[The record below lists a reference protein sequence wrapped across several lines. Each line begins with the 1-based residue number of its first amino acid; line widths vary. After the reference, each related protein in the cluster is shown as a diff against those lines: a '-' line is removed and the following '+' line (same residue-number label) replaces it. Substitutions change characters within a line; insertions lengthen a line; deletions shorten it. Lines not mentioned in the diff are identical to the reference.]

1 MTNTQGAG
9 VRVHVLDDENGFVE
23 TAHEIHR
30 VKGKGLSALT
40 DELPPELLDKLRIA
54 PPPASAAPDPAASRV
69 RRLAVTGP
77 RSLTRQF
84 LAVADHTPGLAAV
97 EVPQSERE
105 LEPGLFDL
113 AVIAT
118 ASLFDPR
125 AARTAARCVRAG
137 RPHLVYGVARDGVTF
152 VGPLWSPQGDGACY
166 ECLRVRVASNSVHG
180 QTWRAYMTFLAEGV
194 RPDDGG
200 DSPGDAHP
208 FQHEVPPWAAA
219 QLAGAVG
226 RRAEEWLTAG
236 DDEATGELLWYDESS
251 PAKTRRSLLPVPT
264 CAVCAD
270 LHHARAE
277 NAAENASDNATAS
290 VTANRPR
297 ATARPTGTPANG
309 DGGPEALRA
318 AEDDRVGIVH
328 ATSVRRAESGPP
340 VYLSG
345 STSADLSLI
354 KRTMN
359 VTVNGGA
366 GFSKGEAVAA
376 TIGESLERYAAG
388 LYRPAEL
395 RLASW
400 DELDAAGRSAV
411 PPAEFG
417 LFSPEQYAEPGFP
430 FTPFDGGSRVRWT
443 HATDLL
449 SGAPVR
455 VPASQVYM
463 HYRRVRGEAA
473 IGQSISTGLAAGP
486 TYRAAVLSGLYEVIE
501 RDALAISWLH
511 RLPPRP
517 LPPEAVAGSSR
528 VSYLIDRA
536 TTWRVRFYDLS
547 LDLTPSTVVA
557 VMEHHSG
564 SEQIMSFGSACRWSP
579 VKAVEK
585 AFLEA
590 AQGLTYVR
598 RLLRQHEDWEAAE
611 DFGNVDDFNKHA
623 ILYSKY
629 PELREK
635 AGYLVHPSAP
645 ALPGRPERPAPAATD
660 DPVGRITAE
669 LAAAGHRVC
678 VVDLTTPDVRRSGA
692 HVVRVLVPGLQ
703 HLSGVH
709 GCRMLGNRRL
719 YDVVSA
725 LGCDS
730 LPDNP
735 YPHPLP

>member
-1 MTNTQGAG
+1 MTETQR
-9 VRVHVLDDENGFVE
+9 VRVSVHVLDDENGFVE

-30 VKGKGLSALT
+30 VKGKGLSGLT
-40 DELPPELLDKLRIA
+40 DELRPELLDKLRIA
-54 PPPASAAPDPAASRV
+54 PPAAADDASEPDGPRV
-69 RRLAVTGP
+69 RRLAVAGP
-77 RSLTRQF
+77 KSLTRQF
-84 LAVADHTPGLAAV
+84 FAVAEHTSGLDAHELPDGEDELDEGPG
-97 EVPQSERE
+97 RC
-105 LEPGLFDL
+105 DL
-113 AVIAT
+113 VVIAT

-137 RPHLVYGVARDGVTF
+137 LPHLVYGAARDGVTF
-152 VGPLWSPQGDGACY
+152 VGPLWSPQGEGACY

-180 QTWRAYMTFLAEGV
+180 QTWRAYMTFLAETGAET
-194 RPDDGG
+194 GT
-200 DSPGDAHP
+200 P

-226 RRAEEWLTAG
+226 RRAEAWLTDAA
-236 DDEATGELLWYDESS
+236 DEATAELLWNDESS
-251 PAKTRRSLLPVPT
+251 PAKTGRTLLPVPT

-270 LHHARAE
+270 LHR
-277 NAAENASDNATAS
+277 T
-290 VTANRPR
+290 R
-297 ATARPTGTPANG
+297 ATSRTEPNGDGKVNGDGKANG
-309 DGGPEALRA
+309 DGGPDALRA

-354 KRTMN
+354 KRTMG

-388 LYRPAEL
+388 LYRPADL
-395 RLASW
+395 HLATW
-400 DELDAAGRSAV
+400 DELEAAGRSAV
-411 PPAEFG
+411 PPVEFG
-417 LFSPEQYAEPGFP
+417 LFSPEQHAEPGFP
-430 FTPFDGGSRVRWT
+430 FTPFDGGTPVRWT
-443 HATDLL
+443 QATDLL
-449 SGAPVR
+449 SGAPVQ

-486 TYRAAVLSGLYEVIE
+486 SYRAAVLSGLYEVIE

-517 LPPEAVAGSSR
+517 LPPEVVAASSR

-564 SEQIMSFGSACRWSP
+564 AEQIMSFGSACRWSP

-629 PELREK
+629 PRLRER

-645 ALPGRPERPAPAATD
+645 VPPGRPERPAPAATD
-660 DPVGRITAE
+660 DPVGRIAAE

-719 YDVVSA
+719 YDIVAA
-725 LGCDS
+725 LGCDTR
-730 LPDNP
+730 PDNP

>member
-1 MTNTQGAG
+1 MRNTQGVR

-40 DELPPELLDKLRIA
+40 DELPPELLDKLRIT
-54 PPPASAAPDPAASRV
+54 PPAASAGTDPGGPRV
-69 RRLAVTGP
+69 QRLAVTGP
-77 RSLTRQF
+77 TSLTRQF
-84 LAVADHTPGLAAV
+84 LAVAEQTPGLDAY
-97 EVPQSERE
+97 ELPQSKGE
-105 LEPGLFDL
+105 LEEEQGPFDL
-113 AVIAT
+113 VVIAT

-125 AARTAARCVRAG
+125 AARTAAECVRAG
-137 RPHLVYGVARDGVTF
+137 RAHLVYGVARDGVTF
-152 VGPLWSPQGDGACY
+152 VGPLWSPQGSTACY

-180 QTWRAYMTFLAEGV
+180 QTWRAYMKFLAEGA
-194 RPDDGG
+194 PSDDDDGG
-200 DSPGDAHP
+200 DSDTGGDARP
-208 FQHEVPPWAAA
+208 LQHEVPPWAAA
-219 QLAGAVG
+219 RLAGAVG
-226 RRAEEWLTAG
+226 RRAEAWLNAG
-236 DDEATGELLWYDESS
+236 DDEATDELLWIDESS
-251 PAKTRRSLLPVPT
+251 PARTGRHLLPVPT

-270 LHHARAE
+270 LLRTRA
-277 NAAENASDNATAS
+277 DNTSTIGSSATAPP
-290 VTANRPR
+290 A
-297 ATARPTGTPANG
+297 GTPADGEG
-309 DGGPEALRA
+309 DGGSDTLRV

-388 LYRPAEL
+388 LYRPADL
-395 RLASW
+395 RLATW
-400 DELDAAGRSAV
+400 DELDAAGEAAV
-411 PPAEFG
+411 PPGEFG

-430 FTPFDGGSRVRWT
+430 FAPFDGDSRVRWT
-443 HATDLL
+443 RATDLL
-449 SGAPVR
+449 SGAPVQ

-463 HYRRVRGEAA
+463 HYRRIRGEAA

-486 TYRAAVLSGLYEVIE
+486 SYRAAVLSGLYEVIE
-501 RDALAISWLH
+501 RDALAISWMH

-517 LPPEAVAGSSR
+517 LAPEVVAASSR

-564 SEQIMSFGSACRWSP
+564 AEQIMSFGSACRWSP

-598 RLLRQHEDWEAAE
+598 RLLRQHEDWAVAE

-645 ALPGRPERPAPAATD
+645 VLPGRPERPAPAATD
-660 DPVGRITAE
+660 DPIGRITAE

-678 VVDLTTPDVRRSGA
+678 VIDLTTPDVRRSGV
-692 HVVRVLVPGLQ
+692 HVVRVVVPGLQ
-703 HLSGVH
+703 QLSGVH

-719 YDVVSA
+719 YDVVAA
-725 LGCDS
+725 LGGDT

>member
-1 MTNTQGAG
+1 MTETQR
-9 VRVHVLDDENGFVE
+9 VRVSVHVLDDENGFVE

-30 VKGKGLSALT
+30 VKGKGLSGLT

-54 PPPASAAPDPAASRV
+54 PPAATATAATADATEPDGPRV
-69 RRLAVTGP
+69 RRLAVAGP
-77 RSLTRQF
+77 KSLTRQF
-84 LAVADHTPGLAAV
+84 FAVAEHTSGLDAHELLDGEDELDEGPG
-97 EVPQSERE
+97 RC
-105 LEPGLFDL
+105 DL
-113 AVIAT
+113 VVIAT

-137 RPHLVYGVARDGVTF
+137 LPHLVYGAARDGVTF
-152 VGPLWSPQGDGACY
+152 VGPLWSPQGEGACY

-180 QTWRAYMTFLAEGV
+180 QTWRAYMTFLAETGAET
-194 RPDDGG
+194 GT
-200 DSPGDAHP
+200 P

-226 RRAEEWLTAG
+226 RRAEAWLTDAA
-236 DDEATGELLWYDESS
+236 DEATAELLWNDESS
-251 PAKTRRSLLPVPT
+251 PAKTGRTLLPVPT

-270 LHHARAE
+270 LHR
-277 NAAENASDNATAS
+277 T
-290 VTANRPR
+290 R
-297 ATARPTGTPANG
+297 ATSTTEPNDDGNANG
-309 DGGPEALRA
+309 DGGPDALRA

-354 KRTMN
+354 KRTMG

-388 LYRPAEL
+388 LYRPADL
-395 RLASW
+395 HLATW
-400 DELDAAGRSAV
+400 DELEAAGRSAV

-417 LFSPEQYAEPGFP
+417 LFSPEQHAEPGFP
-430 FTPFDGGSRVRWT
+430 FTPFDGGTPVRWT
-443 HATDLL
+443 QATDLL
-449 SGAPVR
+449 SGAPVQ

-463 HYRRVRGEAA
+463 HYRRLRGEAA

-486 TYRAAVLSGLYEVIE
+486 SYRAAVLSGLYEVIE

-517 LPPEAVAGSSR
+517 LPPEVVAASSR

-564 SEQIMSFGSACRWSP
+564 AEQIMSFGSACRWSP

-629 PELREK
+629 PRLRER

-645 ALPGRPERPAPAATD
+645 VPPGRPERPAPAATD

-719 YDVVSA
+719 YDIVAA
-725 LGCDS
+725 LGCDTR
-730 LPDNP
+730 PDNP

>member
-1 MTNTQGAG
+1 MTETQR
-9 VRVHVLDDENGFVE
+9 VRVSVHVLDDENGFVE

-30 VKGKGLSALT
+30 VKGKGLSGLT
-40 DELPPELLDKLRIA
+40 DELSPELLDKLRIA
-54 PPPASAAPDPAASRV
+54 PPAATAADATEPDGPRV
-69 RRLAVTGP
+69 RRLAVAGP
-77 RSLTRQF
+77 KSLTRQF
-84 LAVADHTPGLAAV
+84 FAVAEHTSGLDAHELLDGEDELDEGPG
-97 EVPQSERE
+97 RC
-105 LEPGLFDL
+105 DL
-113 AVIAT
+113 VVIAT

-137 RPHLVYGVARDGVTF
+137 LPHLVYGAARDGVTF
-152 VGPLWSPQGDGACY
+152 VGPLWSPQGEGACY

-180 QTWRAYMTFLAEGV
+180 QTWRAYMTFLAETGAET
-194 RPDDGG
+194 GT
-200 DSPGDAHP
+200 P

-226 RRAEEWLTAG
+226 RRAEAWLTDAA
-236 DDEATGELLWYDESS
+236 DEATAELLWNDESS
-251 PAKTRRSLLPVPT
+251 PAKTGRTLLPVPT

-270 LHHARAE
+270 LHR
-277 NAAENASDNATAS
+277 T
-290 VTANRPR
+290 R
-297 ATARPTGTPANG
+297 ATSTTEPNDDGKANG
-309 DGGPEALRA
+309 DGGPDALRA

-354 KRTMN
+354 KRTMG

-388 LYRPAEL
+388 LYRPADL
-395 RLASW
+395 HLATW
-400 DELDAAGRSAV
+400 DELEAAGRSAV

-417 LFSPEQYAEPGFP
+417 LFSPEQHAEPGFP
-430 FTPFDGGSRVRWT
+430 FTPFDGGTPVRWT
-443 HATDLL
+443 QATDLL
-449 SGAPVR
+449 SGAPVQ

-463 HYRRVRGEAA
+463 HYRRLRGEAA

-486 TYRAAVLSGLYEVIE
+486 SYWAAVLSGLYEVIE

-517 LPPEAVAGSSR
+517 LPPEVVAASSR

-564 SEQIMSFGSACRWSP
+564 AEQIMSFGSACRWSP

-629 PELREK
+629 PRLRER

-645 ALPGRPERPAPAATD
+645 VPPGRPERPAPAATD

-692 HVVRVLVPGLQ
+692 RVVRVLVPGLQ

-719 YDVVSA
+719 YDIVAA
-725 LGCDS
+725 LGCDTR
-730 LPDNP
+730 PDNP

>member
-1 MTNTQGAG
+1 MTETQR
-9 VRVHVLDDENGFVE
+9 VRVSVHVLDDENGFVE

-30 VKGKGLSALT
+30 VKGKGLSGLT

-54 PPPASAAPDPAASRV
+54 PPAAADATEPAGPPV
-69 RRLAVTGP
+69 RRLAVAGP
-77 RSLTRQF
+77 KPLTRQF
-84 LAVADHTPGLAAV
+84 LAVAEHTPGLDAH
-97 EVPQSERE
+97 ELPEGESE
-105 LEPGLFDL
+105 LDKGPVQCDL
-113 AVIAT
+113 VVIAT

-137 RPHLVYGVARDGVTF
+137 LPHLVYGAARDGVTF
-152 VGPLWSPQGDGACY
+152 VGPLWSPHGVGACY

-180 QTWRAYMTFLAEGV
+180 QTWRAYMKFLAETETE
-194 RPDDGG
+194 
-200 DSPGDAHP
+200 AP

-226 RRAEEWLTAG
+226 RRAETWLTHGA
-236 DDEATGELLWYDESS
+236 DEASAELLWNDESS
-251 PAKTRRSLLPVPT
+251 PAKTGRTLLPVPT

-270 LHHARAE
+270 LHR
-277 NAAENASDNATAS
+277 T
-290 VTANRPR
+290 R
-297 ATARPTGTPANG
+297 ATSTTEPNSTVPPADIPANG
-309 DGGPEALRA
+309 NGKANGNGNGKANGDSGPDALRA

-366 GFSKGEAVAA
+366 GFSKGEAIAA

-388 LYRPAEL
+388 LYRPADL

-400 DELDAAGRSAV
+400 DELEAAGRPAV

-430 FTPFDGGSRVRWT
+430 FTPFDGGTQVRWT

-449 SGAPVR
+449 SGEAVQ

-463 HYRRVRGEAA
+463 HYRRIRGEAA

-486 TYRAAVLSGLYEVIE
+486 SYRAAVLSGLYEVIE

-517 LPPEAVAGSSR
+517 LPPEVVAASSR

-564 SEQIMSFGSACRWSP
+564 AEQIMSFGSACRWSP

-629 PELREK
+629 PQLREK

-645 ALPGRPERPAPAATD
+645 VPPGRPERPAPAATD
-660 DPVGRITAE
+660 DPAGRITAE
-669 LAAAGHRVC
+669 LAAAGYRVC

-709 GCRMLGNRRL
+709 GCRMLGSRRL
-719 YDVVSA
+719 YDTVAA
-725 LGCDS
+725 LGCDT

>member
-1 MTNTQGAG
+1 MTDTQRVP

-30 VKGKGLSALT
+30 VKGKGLSGHT
-40 DELPPELLDKLRIA
+40 DELPPELLAKLRIA
-54 PPPASAAPDPAASRV
+54 PPADDPAASEPSEPGGPGGPGV
-69 RRLAVTGP
+69 RRLAVAGP

-84 LAVADHTPGLAAV
+84 LAVADHTQNLEAEELRDDEA
-97 EVPQSERE
+97 E
-105 LEPGLFDL
+105 LEAGLDRLDL
-113 AVIAT
+113 VVIAT

-137 RPHLVYGVARDGVTF
+137 LPHLVYGAARDGVTF
-152 VGPLWSPQGDGACY
+152 VGPLWSPHGDAACF

-180 QTWRAYMTFLAEGV
+180 QTWRAYMTFLAEADMGATAE
-194 RPDDGG
+194 
-200 DSPGDAHP
+200 GDAVP
-208 FQHEVPPWAAA
+208 FQHDVPPWAAA

-226 RRAEEWLTAG
+226 RRAEAWLAARDT
-236 DDEATGELLWYDESS
+236 EATGELLWFDETS
-251 PAKTRRSLLPVPT
+251 PARTARVLLPVPT

-270 LHHARAE
+270 AHR
-277 NAAENASDNATAS
+277 T
-290 VTANRPR
+290 R
-297 ATARPTGTPANG
+297 ATAVPADTPAAG
-309 DGGPEALRA
+309 DGGPDALRA

-388 LYRPAEL
+388 LYRPADL

-400 DELDAAGRSAV
+400 NELRTAGEEAV
-411 PPAEFG
+411 PPGEFG
-417 LFSPEQYAEPGFP
+417 LFSPEQYKEPGFP
-430 FTPFDGGSRVRWT
+430 FEPFDGDSRVRWT
-443 HATDLL
+443 RATDLL
-449 SGAPVR
+449 SGAPVH

-463 HYRRVRGEAA
+463 HYRRIQGEAA

-486 TYRAAVLSGLYEVIE
+486 SYRAAVLSGLYEVIE
-501 RDALAISWLH
+501 RDALAISWMH

-517 LPPEAVAGSSR
+517 VPPEVVAASSR

-536 TTWRVRFYDLS
+536 TNWRVRFHDLS

-557 VMEHHSG
+557 VMEHQTG
-564 SEQIMSFGSACRWSP
+564 AEQIMSFGSASRWSP
-579 VKAVEK
+579 VKAMEK

-598 RLLRQHEDWEAAE
+598 RLLRQHEDWQAAE

-629 PELREK
+629 PELCEK

-645 ALPGRPERPAPAATD
+645 VRPGRPERPTPSATD

-669 LAAAGHRVC
+669 LGAAGHRVC

-692 HVVRVLVPGLQ
+692 HVVRVMVPGLQ

-709 GCRMLGNRRL
+709 GYRMLGNRRL
-719 YDVVSA
+719 YDVVAA
-725 LGCDS
+725 LGCDT